1 MKGGITMLSKLV
13 SIDQIEILESNYIQV
28 RQATKVLED
37 GKELGKNYHRHVL
50 RPGDDLTNEDQK
62 VQAVARAVWT
72 KEVIAAHKATLAAQV
87 L

>member
-1 MKGGITMLSKLV
+1 MSLTKEIV
-13 SIDQIEILESNYIQV
+13 IDQIGVLEHGHIQV

-50 RPGDDLTNEDQK
+50 SPGDDLTNEDPK
-62 VQAVARAVWT
+62 VAAIARAVWT
-72 KEVIAAHKATLAAQV
+72 KDAIANYKAMLAAQR